1 MTTSSTDYQLDG
13 SNKSRGVAILFAVLT
28 LSVVLTI
35 GLSLLN
41 ITLKQII
48 LASVGRDSQF
58 AFFAADTGIE
68 KILLLRNTPKSFSEC
83 TSSASPCVLSNGAR
97 FWVVVTCGETNP
109 SVDCAAPGSEIKP
122 NGSTCVSPSY
132 CVESTGEFRGT
143 RRAIEV
149 NY

>member
-1 MTTSSTDYQLDG
+1 M
-13 SNKSRGVAILFAVLT
+13 NKSSQQGIAIILSMFILSAILAIAMGISTLLLREVQFAKT
-28 LSVVLTI
+28 AGFSI
-35 GLSLLN
+35 P
-41 ITLKQII
+41 
-48 LASVGRDSQF
+48 